1 MLLAQLSVMEEKNC
15 GLRSKLLS
23 SYLLTSSM
31 ISRASMLLAI
41 KWYLADRFLFR
52 TMEVSIGRVARLRK
66 KKTNQQHNKK
76 EKTEYNGGCAGASFF
91 GKWIGKDGLVAAG
104 LLLRH
109 TLSDSSYRSWEG
121 PSIC

>member
-66 KKTNQQHNKK
+66 KKNKPTTITK
-76 EKTEYNGGCAGASFF
+76 QDIHAIF
-91 GKWIGKDGLVAAG
+91 GTYLQ
-104 LLLRH
+104 
-109 TLSDSSYRSWEG
+109 
-121 PSIC
+121 